1 MRHQSLQTLSFLLA
15 VSVMFLFS
23 TKATTAQSADE
34 AAYTLHEG
42 ELNGAPYKVAVPDS
56 WPDGNVFFHVHG
68 WRPADAPH
76 EADLDMD
83 NLFYRELIDTGWAIA
98 RTAFYENGVD
108 NEAHMRALIELSG
121 WINDEVGPIGRVLM
135 EGESTAGSLLLRI
148 AEISPDLADGVI
160 AKGAFVNLHDETAD
174 SYLEGVPKIPA
185 ILMSNLT
192 ELDEPI
198 AYAAVSEDS
207 DFQPALRPLL
217 RPGHVNVNSVERL
230 NAFVELNRW
239 IDTGQITY
247 ISDGTRTVPERE
259 TGTAVEEEMLV
270 NEVTKTDPYFGNA
283 ILGFHPNELDD
294 FGIYPGD
301 FFILEINGDQYELFY
316 GDSYGDVPEGEWVAF
331 PTADD
336 HILVAINYGNAVQA
350 AGLYSGDRVA
360 ISQGY

>member
-1 MRHQSLQTLSFLLA
+1 MNHPSLQTLCLLLA
-15 VSVMFLFS
+15 ISVGLILS
-23 TKATTAQSADE
+23 PIESTAQSADE

-56 WPDGNVFFHVHG
+56 WTDGNVFFHVHG

-83 NLFYRELIDTGWAIA
+83 NVFYRELIDMGWAIA

-108 NEAHMRALIELSG
+108 NDAHMRALRELTE
-121 WINDEVGPIGRVLM
+121 WINEELGQTGKIIM

-148 AEISPDLADGVI
+148 AEIEPDLADGVI

-174 SYLEGVPKIPA
+174 SYLEGTPQIPA

-192 ELDEPI
+192 ELDEPV
-198 AYAAVSEDS
+198 AYAAVSEDA
-207 DFQPALRPLL
+207 DVQPALRPLL
-217 RPGHVNVNSVERL
+217 RPGHVNVNSLERL
-230 NAFVELNRW
+230 NAFIELNRW

-247 ISDGTRTVPERE
+247 ISDGTRTVPARD
-259 TGTAVEEEMLV
+259 TVPAVEGEMLV

-301 FFILEINGDQYELFY
+301 FFIMEHNGEEYELFY
-316 GDSYGDVPEGEWVAF
+316 GDSYGDVPEGGWVAF

-350 AGLYSGDRVA
+350 AGLSTGDRVA
-360 ISQGY
+360 ISRGY